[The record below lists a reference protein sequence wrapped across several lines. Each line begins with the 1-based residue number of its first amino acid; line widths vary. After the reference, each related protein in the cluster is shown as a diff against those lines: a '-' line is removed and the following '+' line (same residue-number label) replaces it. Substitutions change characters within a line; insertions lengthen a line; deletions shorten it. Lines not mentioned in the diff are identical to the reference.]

1 MSVSIKDHLI
11 VLITNTSHK
20 AHLLSCALRC
30 LSKLQKIQNSEN
42 FVSIA
47 IQGIQIPMYTCI
59 VNLEHVEVVE
69 CSCSV
74 QEVECPPFR

>member
-1 MSVSIKDHLI
+1 MLSIRDYLI
-11 VLITNTSHK
+11 VLITSTSHK